1 MEMPMR
7 RILIGAVIATCLAS
21 SASAEVLQFSFVDKT
36 NDQTRQTGADLLS
49 ISVVFDNLTGAYTTT
64 LQSTTEA
71 PFKGK
76 IGINANLANVDTPA
90 YVSWQAYFFDNL
102 RTIELTEK
110 TNIVSWQGTASSLKH
125 WQAGDRVVTSS
136 DLFGIV
142 SDKPIH
148 AFGSNFTSYLD
159 FPYTSTDEM
168 PRLAIATITA
178 VPEPSTYALMS
189 IGAASLILLNRRKRG
204 RIDT

>member
-1 MEMPMR
+1 MR
-7 RILIGAVIATCLAS
+7 QILIGAAIATCLAS
-21 SASAEVLQFSFVDKT
+21 TARAEILQFSFVDGT
-36 NDQTRQTGADLLS
+36 NDQTRQTGADLQS

-76 IGINANLANVDTPA
+76 IGVNANLANVDTTA

-102 RTIELTEK
+102 RTIELTEPS
-110 TNIVSWQGTASSLKH
+110 NIVSWQGSASSLKH

-148 AFGSNFTSYLD
+148 SFGSNFTSHLD

-178 VPEPSTYALMS
+178 IPEPSTYALMS
-189 IGAASLILLNRRKRG
+189 IGLASLISLSRRKRANRG
-204 RIDT
+204 

>member
-1 MEMPMR
+1 MR
-7 RILIGAVIATCLAS
+7 RILNGAALATCFAS
-21 SASAEVLQFSFVDKT
+21 NVGAEILTFSFIDGT

-49 ISVVFDNLTGAYTTT
+49 ISVIFDNITGAYTTT
-64 LQSTTEA
+64 LQSTAEA

-76 IGINANLANVDTPA
+76 IGVNANLANVDTPA

-102 RTIELTEK
+102 RTIELTET
-110 TNIVSWQGTASSLKH
+110 TNIVKWQGTASSLKY
-125 WQAGDRVVTSS
+125 WRVGDRVVTSS

-148 AFGSNFTSYLD
+148 TFGSNFTSHLD

-168 PRLAIATITA
+168 PRLAVATITA
-178 VPEPSTYALMS
+178 IPEPSTCVLMS
-189 IGAASLILLNRRKRG
+189 MGVASLISLHRRKRA
-204 RIDT
+204 

>member
-1 MEMPMR
+1 MENPMR
-7 RILIGAVIATCLAS
+7 RILIGVAISTCLANI
-21 SASAEVLQFSFVDKT
+21 ASAEILKFSFVDEK
-36 NDQTRQTGADLLS
+36 NDQTRQSGADLLS

-64 LQSTTEA
+64 LQSTVEA

-76 IGINANLANVDTPA
+76 IGVNANLANVDTPA
-90 YVSWQAYFFDNL
+90 YVSWQSYFFDNL
-102 RTIELTEK
+102 RTIQLTEP
-110 TNIVSWQGTASSLKH
+110 TNIVSWQGTASSLKY

-148 AFGSNFTSYLD
+148 SFGSNFTSHLD

-168 PRLAIATITA
+168 PRLVIATIAA

-189 IGAASLILLNRRKRG
+189 IGVASLISLRRHKRA
-204 RIDT
+204 